1 MNFEPDDAR
10 AAGSSNGGRRNRMA
24 DFSIVDV
31 PTFLNL
37 RVTSCDER
45 GQQVPDD
52 EHGAETQYV
61 LAEFLHRKG
70 LLVAG
75 IDVSRRSDL
84 TIKFSELTEEGK
96 AFVKAAMTPWMKSV
110 DRAGPAK
117 PVDDAGLE
125 RRWRKFIAA
134 K

>member
-1 MNFEPDDAR
+1 
-10 AAGSSNGGRRNRMA
+10 MA

-52 EHGAETQYV
+52 RNLQKQGAETQYV

-110 DRAGPAK
+110 DRAGLAK